1 MVGYAGSTTRTMYVG
16 VTLTLTRS
24 KVKVNTTGLLNLRQ
38 LGKPC
43 MLAAMAAR
51 PCGAFW
57 FQIAAAAISDF

>member
-1 MVGYAGSTTRTMYVG
+1 MYVG